1 MERPVLYT
9 LTSGLHG
16 EMAPD
21 ARQEPFIQGIEAA
34 LGVSFDCRGEDF
46 SGYGQ
51 GDSPVKPANDGSGS
65 THAALEII
73 YVRTG
78 GTEGMFLERVGE
90 GLLSDGRRSRVKPGM
105 TQGEDAAGNRAPDQ
119 QALLRP
125 VLLLT
130 SGQSNSLAAS
140 MEILSWLR
148 QRGFAGEILH
158 GSAGQIAARLRGER
172 LPGAEKAAFAPG
184 DAKKGSRGALEAGFA
199 PGGGRSRLGGR
210 DDEVV
215 EVPEAYRHIL
225 DGKRFGVVGRPSDWL
240 ISSDV
245 DYAVVRESLGAELV
259 DIPIEEL
266 VREARGDAQ
275 APGFP
280 LKALNI
286 PRYGRPISQGDWDG
300 AMAIYGA
307 LKRLV
312 ARYRLDGLTLRCFDL
327 LTALHNT
334 GCLALA
340 ILNAEGTTATCEGDI
355 PAMLSMA
362 VARELTG
369 RASFQVN
376 LSRIEGDRLLFAHC
390 TVPLSLVRD
399 YCYDTHFESGIGVAI
414 HGELPEGPVTLFKLS
429 PDCRRMF
436 RREARLV
443 ANGYGDALC
452 RTQVVVEAPG
462 AAEYFLRTPVGNHH
476 ILVPGKM

>member
-1 MERPVLYT
+1 MARPHLYT

-21 ARQEPFIQGIEAA
+21 ARQEPFIRGIEAA
-34 LGVSFDCRGEDF
+34 LGMSFDCRGDDF
-46 SGYGQ
+46 HGYGS
-51 GDSPVKPANDGSGS
+51 GDAP
-65 THAALEII
+65 EII

-78 GTEGMFLERVGE
+78 GTEGLFLEKV
-90 GLLSDGRRSRVKPGM
+90 
-105 TQGEDAAGNRAPDQ
+105 APR
-119 QALLRP
+119 LGRP
-125 VLLLT
+125 VRLLT

-148 QRGFAGEILH
+148 QHGFAGEILH
-158 GSAGQIAARLRGER
+158 GSAADIAARIRTLTDGAVSSLGGAENC
-172 LPGAEKAAFAPG
+172 LPGVEPVGPETF
-184 DAKKGSRGALEAGFA
+184 
-199 PGGGRSRLGGR
+199 GR
-210 DDEVV
+210 
-215 EVPEAYRHIL
+215 IL
-225 DGKRFGVVGRPSDWL
+225 DGMRFGVIGKPSDWL

-245 DYAVVRESLGAELV
+245 DYAVVRENLGAELV
-259 DIPIEEL
+259 DILIEEL
-266 VREARGDAQ
+266 IEEARR
-275 APGFP
+275 PGP
-280 LKALNI
+280 ETPPNPGNLCRNGEGSPSKA
-286 PRYGRPISQGDWDG
+286 PISGPGIDLKPLNPPKFGSKIDAGDWQ
-300 AMAIYGA
+300 GA
-307 LKRLV
+307 LGIYAALRRLV
-312 ARYRLDGLTLRCFDL
+312 DRYHLDGLTLRCFDL

-340 ILNAEGTTATCEGDI
+340 ILNAEGVTATCEGDI

-362 VARELTG
+362 VARALTG
-369 RASFQVN
+369 KASFQVN

-429 PDCRRMF
+429 PDCRRMY

-443 ANGYGDALC
+443 ANTYGDALC

-462 AAEYFLRTPVGNHH
+462 AAAYFLRTPIGNHH
-476 ILVPGKM
+476 ILVPGKL